1 SRERIGAETMQLL
14 AHPDPAPTLT
24 RMAQLGVLAQILPEA
39 DPAPLARLVA
49 TETREGLSPDPLR
62 RMAAMLPADPPL
74 VEQVAARLRLSA
86 AQKKRLT

>member
-1 SRERIGAETMQLL
+1 
-14 AHPDPAPTLT
+14 
-24 RMAQLGVLAQILPEA
+24 
-39 DPAPLARLVA
+39 RLVA

-86 AQKKRLT
+86 AQKKRLTQAAARTVADHTPPRALAYALGVNAAIDRLALA